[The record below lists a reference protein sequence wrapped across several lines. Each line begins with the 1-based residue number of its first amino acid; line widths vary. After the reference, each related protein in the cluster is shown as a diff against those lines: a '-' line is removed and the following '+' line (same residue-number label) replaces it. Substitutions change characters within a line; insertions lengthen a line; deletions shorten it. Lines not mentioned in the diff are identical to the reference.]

1 MHKHKN
7 KQQKGGII
15 MLGSFRG
22 IPFKIFAL
30 ILAVIALGAGVY
42 ISFFQSAGF
51 EKTTA
56 TIISIED
63 DPDYTPN
70 HDDPND
76 RQRIVTIKY
85 TVDGKDY
92 TRKLDS
98 DSPDYSV
105 GKEVEVRYDPKNPGT
120 VHSTPIFGY
129 VFMGI
134 GGVIIVAV
142 IIWIVKDKKA
152 VKQLKE
158 TRAETTYL
166 PSEKGELRT
175 LYFKTDLGT
184 PKYGHQLEDKNRRVL
199 YEAKMTK
206 FTMTSPF
213 GFDFIDHEKNTVTPH
228 LVGHE
233 EDTEWNS
240 LLLDDHFTFKFDGE
254 DVWKHLKRNGIT
266 VESKLV
272 TGNTLT
278 SAYTIFRDGVQIAYM
293 EATSKYVHEE
303 DEQEHKAAGKLPVRG
318 FYRVR
323 TDEKNLDLLFV
334 VILAFARS
342 GAADGKGGKFGMLT
356 GTFKSMK

>member
-1 MHKHKN
+1 
-7 KQQKGGII
+7 

-120 VHSTPIFGY
+120 EKDASVAIMRFAS
-129 VFMGI
+129 MLN
-134 GGVIIVAV
+134 GGPLT
-142 IIWIVKDKKA
+142 DE
-152 VKQLKE
+152 QMQ
-158 TRAETTYL
+158 
-166 PSEKGELRT
+166 T
-175 LYFKTDLGT
+175 L
-184 PKYGHQLEDKNRRVL
+184 E
-199 YEAKMTK
+199 EA
-206 FTMTSPF
+206 
-213 GFDFIDHEKNTVTPH
+213 GAFDFY
-228 LVGHE
+228 
-233 EDTEWNS
+233 ED
-240 LLLDDHFTFKFDGE
+240 
-254 DVWKHLKRNGIT
+254 
-266 VESKLV
+266 
-272 TGNTLT
+272 
-278 SAYTIFRDGVQIAYM
+278 
-293 EATSKYVHEE
+293 
-303 DEQEHKAAGKLPVRG
+303 
-318 FYRVR
+318 
-323 TDEKNLDLLFV
+323 DLL
-334 VILAFARS
+334 
-342 GAADGKGGKFGMLT
+342 
-356 GTFKSMK
+356 